1 MLLQKPVKPKYK
13 DMLPCPNDLRNKI
26 ILKVYYSI
34 HLKNYYNFLK
44 PVKFILTNKKS
55 QTL

>member
-13 DMLPCPNDLRNKI
+13 DMMPCPNDLRNKI